1 MVTARKSSGPEP
13 RLTASH
19 SASRRATS
27 SSIHEHELGTFTFP
41 MGCVVPSGVEE
52 ASKSAITW
60 GPIFAGAFAAATA
73 TAVLM
78 LLGSGLGLTLIS
90 PWSAESAS
98 MTTVAVST
106 AIWVVV
112 VQWLSPAIGG
122 YLSGRLR
129 TKLVGVHTDEV
140 FFRDTA
146 HGFMAWAVATLMV
159 IGVIGLHS
167 TVLFGAGTHVAASVA
182 GGAANAAGQS
192 AQGRNQNDV
201 TGYLVDSL
209 LRPADTSRVA
219 ASAPEAEQASS
230 AQVARILTMA
240 AVQGELPQDDRAYLT
255 TLVAARTGLS
265 PQDAQARV
273 DAIVN
278 KANELKAKAQKAAD
292 DARKASATAAI
303 LGALSM
309 VIGAFIA
316 SVAGA
321 MGGKQ
326 RDDDELILAAS
337 S

>member
-1 MVTARKSSGPEP
+1 M
-13 RLTASH
+13 
-19 SASRRATS
+19 ATV
-27 SSIHEHELGTFTFP
+27 SIA
-41 MGCVVPSGVEE
+41 PSGAAE
-52 ASKSAITW
+52 ASKPAIAW
-60 GPIFAGAFAAATA
+60 GPIFAGAFAAAAT

-90 PWSAESAS
+90 PWSGESAS
-98 MTTVAVST
+98 LTTVVAST

-112 VQWLSPAIGG
+112 VQWLSSAIGG

-129 TKLVGVHTDEV
+129 TKWVGVHTDEV

-146 HGFMAWAVATLMV
+146 HGFMAWAVATLIV
-159 IGVIGLHS
+159 IGAIGLHS
-167 TVLFGAGTHVAASVA
+167 MMLFGDGAHVAASVA

-192 AQGRNQNDV
+192 AQAGNQSDV
-201 TGYLVDSL
+201 TGYLADSL
-209 LRPADTSRVA
+209 LRPGDPSRTTA
-219 ASAPEAEQASS
+219 TGTDAEQATST
-230 AQVARILTMA
+230 QVTRILTMA
-240 AVQGELPQDDRAYLT
+240 AVQGELPQEDRAYLAS
-255 TLVAARTGLS
+255 LVAARTGLS

-273 DAIVN
+273 DATLN
-278 KANELKAKAQKAAD
+278 KVNELKAKAQKAAD

-326 RDDDELILAAS
+326 RDEDELFLAAS
-337 S
+337 